1 MNTVEFFLWTV
12 AIAGGLFTVGAV
24 VVGVFA
30 YLDSRFAATLKELD
44 PRDLP

>member
-1 MNTVEFFLWTV
+1 MIADILLWLM
-12 AIAGGLFTVGAV
+12 AIVGGLFTVGAV

-44 PRDLP
+44 PKDLP